1 MTTQPGSSE
10 FPGVPSHVIAMEAFA
25 GAHFREPI
33 RVSDIAAAVGL
44 HPAYASILY
53 SRTRGTTLI
62 RHLTQLRINYAR
74 ERLSRPG
81 APAVVRV
88 AFESGFCSLS
98 SFYDAFRKLTNQT
111 PTQAAQDPTPAA
123 IPARPSAT
131 RQSVRRGGR
140 ARQIVHALWVDDQP
154 PNNIDERRALGEM
167 GIFADSYQ
175 SSDDAR
181 AALERGGYRFVLSD
195 IRRASQDSG
204 LDFARE
210 IRARYPDLPVFFYCG
225 YVNDERRSLALQ
237 IGAVGV
243 FDRSEDLYAAV
254 RAYLATR
261 GRAG

>member
-1 MTTQPGSSE
+1 
-10 FPGVPSHVIAMEAFA
+10 MEAFA
-25 GAHFREPI
+25 AAHFREPI
-33 RVSDIAAAVGL
+33 RVSDIAQAVGL

-53 SRTRGTTLI
+53 SRTRGNTLI

-74 ERLSRPG
+74 QRLARPD

-98 SFYDAFRKLTNQT
+98 SFYEAFRKLTNQT
-111 PTQAAQDPTPAA
+111 PTQAATEPMEVPLVAQGSQSRA
-123 IPARPSAT
+123 SA
-131 RQSVRRGGR
+131 RRGR
-140 ARQIVHALWVDDQP
+140 KATSREIVHALWIDDQP

-175 SSDDAR
+175 SCDDAR
-181 AALERGGYRFVLSD
+181 AALKRGGYRFVLSD
-195 IRRASQDSG
+195 IRRSEQDSG

-210 IRARYPDLPVFFYCG
+210 IRARYPEIPVFFYCG
-225 YVNDERRSLALQ
+225 YVSDERVTQARQ
-237 IGAVGV
+237 IGASGV

-254 RAYLATR
+254 REYLAMR